1 MTAALRI
8 TGLTVAGE
16 RELLRGVEL
25 ELPAG
30 GALGL
35 VGESGSGKSLTC
47 RAVMGLLPRGLRRT
61 GGTIETRGRVAMVF
75 QDPLAALDPLMRAGH
90 QVAEVV
96 RRHDRVGR
104 AAARQRVFELFAD
117 VALPDPQ
124 RIFRAYPHELS
135 GGQRQRV
142 LIALALATR
151 PAVLLCDEP
160 TTALDVTVQREILA
174 LLARLRRDL
183 GLAMVFVSHD
193 LAVVTGLCEH
203 LAVLADGRVV
213 EAGPTSALITA
224 PRHPATRRLLDAV
237 LPVPSPPGGG
247 DG

>member
-1 MTAALRI
+1 MTAVLRI
-8 TGLTVAGE
+8 ADLSVAGE
-16 RELLRGVEL
+16 HELLRGVSL

-61 GGTIETRGRVAMVF
+61 GGTIETGGRVAMVF

-96 RRHDRVGR
+96 RRHDRAGR
-104 AAARQRVFELFAD
+104 AAARQRVLGLFAD

-124 RIFRAYPHELS
+124 RVFRAYPHELS

-160 TTALDVTVQREILA
+160 TTALDVTVQREIIA

-183 GLAMVFVSHD
+183 GLALVFVSHD
-193 LAVVTGLCEH
+193 LAVVTGLCE
-203 LAVLADGRVV
+203 LLVVLADGRVV
-213 EAGPTSALITA
+213 EAGPTSRLVTA

-237 LPVPSPPGGG
+237 LPVPALPGAG